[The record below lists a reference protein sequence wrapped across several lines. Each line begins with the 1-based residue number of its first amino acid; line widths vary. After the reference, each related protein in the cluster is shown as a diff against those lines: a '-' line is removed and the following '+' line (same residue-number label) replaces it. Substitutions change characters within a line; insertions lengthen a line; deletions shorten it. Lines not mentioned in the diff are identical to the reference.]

1 MRIGRRHV
9 RRVAETAALPLLYG
23 GLGVAR
29 LYRRS
34 FHETSPHVYRAA
46 DRLGIYP
53 VLDHYH
59 EPLVRPSVNGHRPRR
74 ELPAIDF
81 RVEQQ
86 LALLRTFA
94 FQDELRAIPRAFPG
108 GRAPFYGNLAF
119 APGDAE
125 MLYNVVRAFRPGRM
139 IEVGSGEST
148 KFAAEALRVNGAGEL
163 LCIEPYEH
171 PEFED
176 VGFEVVREK
185 VEDVGTELFS
195 TLGAGDILFIDSS
208 HVARPGGDV
217 VHLFTS
223 VLPALAPGVIVHVH
237 DIFTPRDYPPAW
249 LRRRWFWDEQYLVEA
264 MLAAGDRYE
273 ILLAV
278 NLLYHEHRSELDAA
292 CPELARDEDPREP
305 ASLWL
310 RVTA

>member
-9 RRVAETAALPLLYG
+9 RRAAELAGLPLLYG
-23 GLGVAR
+23 GLGIAR

-34 FHETSPHVYRAA
+34 FHETSPHLYRAA

-59 EPLVRPSVNGHRPRR
+59 EPLVRPSRNGHRPRR
-74 ELPAIDF
+74 KLAAIDF
-81 RVEQQ
+81 RVDAQ
-86 LALLRTFA
+86 LELLRA
-94 FQDELRAIPRAFPG
+94 FDYADELRAIPRDFTD
-108 GRAPFYGNLAF
+108 RRTPFYRNLAF

-125 MLYNVVRAFRPGRM
+125 TLYNVLRHFRPRRV

-148 KFAAEALRVNGAGEL
+148 KFATHALRANGSGEV

-176 VGFEVVREK
+176 VGFEVVRSK
-185 VEDVGTELFS
+185 VEDVDPGLFAS
-195 TLGAGDILFIDSS
+195 LRAGDVLFIDSS

-217 VHLFTS
+217 VFLFTT
-223 VLPALAPGVIVHVH
+223 VLPALEPGVIVHVH
-237 DIFTPRDYPPAW
+237 DIFTPRDYPPDW
-249 LRRRWFWDEQYLVEA
+249 LERRWFWDEQYVVEA
-264 MLAAGDRYE
+264 MLAAGDHYE

-278 NLLYHEHRSELDAA
+278 NLLYHEHRAELDAA
-292 CPELARDEDPREP
+292 CPELAHGEDPREP

-310 RVTA
+310 RVAG